1 MNCEHVRDNLVA
13 RQADELTADEAAAVD
28 NHLKSCSACSSE
40 AADLTST
47 LSLLDEIPEVTPSHK
62 VWHNL
67 STEVDRTPL
76 HVSTPARTH
85 AFTRLLRI
93 AAAASL
99 LTAAISF
106 GFVAY
111 VTRGVPVATISHVA
125 PGTDLN
131 PGKTFR
137 AGEAFTAPTFVVL
150 TIPDVGT
157 LKLDKGT
164 TVRFDS
170 RRRVTLDSGNLFA
183 QIIPS
188 GKGFEVK
195 SGDATVTVH
204 GTRFGVRA
212 PALRSATDMREAG
225 TVYVLE
231 GNVSVESKSGSQT
244 LTARQM
250 ATVGGPAKSL
260 DDESLRWIAHYESPT
275 IVMNIDSHDKTITRG
290 GPANFRLSFR
300 STSPAP
306 VLLENLR
313 DLPGRIVLKVTDPA
327 GKEYLANLDGC
338 VSPVH
343 ARPGPNGTVRV
354 DVSSDVVLDCR
365 VTLQGGLDQPGTY
378 TLSLSYGGSRT
389 PESSGSVIPT
399 DSFTIEVR
407 N

>member
-28 NHLKSCSACSSE
+28 SHLKSCSACSAE

-47 LSLLDEIPEVTPSHK
+47 LSLLDEIPEITPSHK

-67 STEVDRTPL
+67 SGQLDQTSSAPSPRFAPMGERS
-76 HVSTPARTH
+76 HS
-85 AFTRLLRI
+85 FTRLLRI

-111 VTRGVPVATISHVA
+111 VTRSVPVATISHVT
-125 PGTDLN
+125 PGTDLK
-131 PGKTFR
+131 PGTTFR
-137 AGEAFTAPTFVVL
+137 AGETFTAPTFVVL

-157 LKLDKGT
+157 LKLDKGS
-164 TVRFDS
+164 TVRFDT
-170 RRRVTLDSGNLFA
+170 RRHVTLDAGNVFA
-183 QIIPS
+183 EIIPG
-188 GKGFEVK
+188 GKGFEVA
-195 SGDATVTVH
+195 SGGATVTVH

-212 PALRSATDMREAG
+212 GSTP

-231 GNVSVESKSGSQT
+231 GTVSVNSKSGTQT
-244 LTARQM
+244 LTERQM
-250 ATVGGPAKSL
+250 AAVGGPAESL
-260 DDESLRWIAHYESPT
+260 DDKSLRWIAQYESPT
-275 IVMNIDSHDKTITRG
+275 VTMNVDSCDRTITRG
-290 GPANFRLSFR
+290 GPATFRLSFR
-300 STSPAP
+300 TTCPAP
-306 VLLENLR
+306 VLLENLK
-313 DLPGRIVLKVTDPA
+313 DLPRHLVLKVTDPA

-343 ARPGPNGTVRV
+343 ARPGPNGTTLV
-354 DVSSDVVLDCR
+354 DVSSDIVLDCR
-365 VTLQGGLDQPGTY
+365 VTLEGGLDRPGTY
-378 TLSLSYGGSRT
+378 TLKLSYDGSRT

-399 DSFTIEVR
+399 DSFSIEVR